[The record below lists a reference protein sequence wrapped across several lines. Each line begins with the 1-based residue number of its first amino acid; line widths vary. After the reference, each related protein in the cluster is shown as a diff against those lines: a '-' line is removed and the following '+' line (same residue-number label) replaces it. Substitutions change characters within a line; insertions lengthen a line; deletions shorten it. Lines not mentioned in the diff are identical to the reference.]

1 MKKNKNF
8 ISLPYLFV
16 AVMFTLVLV
25 SCDKCKK
32 TTITNPAIVTI
43 DTIKMDKNN
52 YSVRDYFGAFSIEYS
67 IAHSQKGKEKT
78 ATDTVFYQINKPENV
93 RLDDWHNNIDDWRL
107 RTYQMSERL
116 IFYTNDDK
124 DFIDWTKFSAIVS
137 TAIGNKDSTL
147 IFKIPISDTLAK
159 KITGYFFFYYNTVS
173 LDKTE
178 FTAKAQIWAS
188 SKDGSKS
195 VPKRLTLTFKENP

>member
-43 DTIKMDKNN
+43 DTIKMDKYNWPLTG
-52 YSVRDYFGAFSIEYS
+52 YYGGFFIEYS
-67 IAHSQKGKEKT
+67 IAPSQKGKEKT

-93 RLDDWHNNIDDWRL
+93 RLDDWHDNIEEW
-107 RTYQMSERL
+107 
-116 IFYTNDDK
+116 FYFVYGFGNDKFSANDDK
-124 DFIDWTKFSAIVS
+124 DFIDRTKFNAIVS

-159 KITGYFFFYYNTVS
+159 KITGKFHFYYNTVS

-178 FTAKAQIWAS
+178 FTAEAQIWAS